1 MLRVLPSI
9 NLNRLACAFYSSAP
23 NRRNPLGDRESL
35 IEILPGDTNDLAVVN
50 AARVSFNRTSTNFT
64 TIKEKPKGS
73 DEALLNFLAR
83 ENHWT
88 PFAHPSYVFM
98 RHLPK
103 DDFILYVNNTKDY
116 QFDRH
121 IFPLEGNSVRFI
133 ERGSAY
139 AYIATCLD
147 SAVRG
152 GDPKHPHPFRYEMDP
167 IYHMMA
173 DMPYTLLSFSNA
185 KQVHFPSH
193 LHHDTLKRCRR
204 ITNDVE
210 QHTQN
215 MKTAESLAT
224 ISLRIK
230 MPIFVERQWF
240 KHTQGF
246 IRSSV
251 SRRYVRDL
259 PEFFTP
265 SDYRLQDANV
275 KQGSSSETLGMEQF
289 LDVDTDVHQHILHSV
304 ALYQNMR
311 NRNVCA
317 EQSRIVFPQSMYT
330 EFIETGTI
338 AAYKRLLHLRLAKV
352 AQKEIRDYASA
363 LLEMLSDPDVTHYH
377 NFFQSTKF

>member
-1 MLRVLPSI
+1 MLRVLPSA
-9 NLNRLACAFYSSAP
+9 LVNRSICAYYSNAP
-23 NRRNPLGDRESL
+23 NLRHPLGDKESL
-35 IEILPGDTNDLAVVN
+35 IEILSGETNDLAVVN

-64 TIKEKPKGS
+64 TIKDKPKGS
-73 DEALLNFLAR
+73 DEALLDFLAR

-103 DDFILYVNNTKDY
+103 DEFILYANHTKDY

-121 IFPLEGNSVRFI
+121 IFPLEGSNVRFI

-147 SAVRG
+147 AAVRG
-152 GDPKHPHPFRYEMDP
+152 GSPNHPHPFRHETDP

-173 DMPYTLLSFSNA
+173 DMPYTLLAFSKA
-185 KQVHFPSH
+185 RRCLFPSM

-204 ITNDVE
+204 ITCDFE

-215 MKTAESLAT
+215 MKTAESIAT

-251 SRRYVRDL
+251 SRRYVRDI

-265 SDYRLQDANV
+265 DDYRLQDVNV
-275 KQGSSSETLGMEQF
+275 KQGSSSDTLSLSHF
-289 LDVDTDVHQHILHSV
+289 LDVDTDVHQHVLQSIK
-304 ALYQNMR
+304 LYQDMR
-311 NRNVCA
+311 EKGVCA
-317 EQSRIVFPQSMYT
+317 EQARIVFPQNMYT

-363 LLEMLSDPDVTHYH
+363 LLEMLSDPEVTSYH
-377 NFFQSTKF
+377 NFFK

>member
-1 MLRVLPSI
+1 MLSLSKSNLVSNASRVLYA
-9 NLNRLACAFYSSAP
+9 NAP
-23 NRRNPLGDRESL
+23 IIRHPLGDKESL

-64 TIKEKPKGS
+64 TIKDKPKGS

-103 DDFILYVNNTKDY
+103 DDFILYVNNAKDY

-121 IFPLEGNSVRFI
+121 IFPIEGSNVRFI

-152 GDPKHPHPFRYEMDP
+152 GDPKHPHPFRCEMDP

-185 KQVHFPSH
+185 KQVQFPSY

-204 ITNDVE
+204 ITHDFE

-265 SDYRLQDANV
+265 SDYRLQDVNV
-275 KQGSSSETLGMEQF
+275 KQGSSDGVLPMQEF
-289 LDVDTDVHQHILHSV
+289 LDIDTDVHQHNLRSV
-304 ALYQNMR
+304 TLYQNMR
-311 NRNVCA
+311 NKNVCA

-363 LLEMLSDPDVTHYH
+363 LLEMLSDPEVTHYH
-377 NFFQSTKF
+377 NFFK